1 MGKTTYKYIGDRD
14 LKDAETL
21 LAAGSFSSAGR
32 FAQQAAEKY
41 LKHFIDISGNTDD
54 IAFFTTH
61 NTIKL
66 YDKVVELG
74 GLEFDRSYQKMMY
87 VLRTYYYDVNYPG
100 EDFRELSEEEAAD
113 AVNFV
118 KELASAIKWNKEVQS

>member
-1 MGKTTYKYIGDRD
+1 MGKGTYKYIADRD

-32 FAQQAAEKY
+32 FAQQVVEKY
-41 LKHFIDISGNTDD
+41 LKHFIDSNGNTDD
-54 IAFFTTH
+54 IAFLATH

-74 GLEFDRSYQKMMY
+74 GLEFNRDCQKMMC
-87 VLRTYYYDVNYPG
+87 VLRNYYYDVNYPG
-100 EDFRELSEEEAAD
+100 EDFRELGKEEATD
-113 AVNFV
+113 A
-118 KELASAIKWNKEVQS
+118 